1 MPNDHSAAEAAI
13 REAVALAG
21 GLPEGVTA
29 RVTYKTDKWRGYQIG
44 PDRVTVDGKWP
55 IKTQHFEPLKAGGY
69 NVERIANAIRN
80 AGAIAKGTAG
90 AEAMIGAALKLLGGK
105 SAYELDVTL
114 DPTADNRVE
123 VEFWFKPRLP
133 EGWSYPSRCY
143 SFVKMQRT
151 CCTVDEIVAAVRE
164 AQALRGGQAD
174 E

>member
-1 MPNDHSAAEAAI
+1 MPTDHSAADAAI

-80 AGAIAKGTAG
+80 AVAIAIGTAG
-90 AEAMIGAALKLLGGK
+90 AEAMIDAARELLGEEDG
-105 SAYELDVTL
+105 YDFNVLLDTTKDHKVNV
-114 DPTADNRVE
+114 A
-123 VEFWFKPRLP
+123 FYFKPAIPGGWTCVERNQSLRL
-133 EGWSYPSRCY
+133 E
-143 SFVKMQRT
+143 RT